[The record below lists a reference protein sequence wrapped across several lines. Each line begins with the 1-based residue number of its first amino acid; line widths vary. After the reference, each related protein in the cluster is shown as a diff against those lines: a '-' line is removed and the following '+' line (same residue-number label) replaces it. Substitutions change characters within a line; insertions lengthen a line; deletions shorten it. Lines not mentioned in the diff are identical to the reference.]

1 MKKVIKKFFSVAL
14 AMAMISVISL
24 PVKAAN
30 TEAVTETVTDAE
42 INMLAEENAI
52 LLDSSTFVVKAD
64 GTVVYDEVQT
74 SSARLSDVV
83 TGTMSYYYLGKD
95 SQNRP
100 EYQMVM
106 SIVSETNLKSSVL
119 STKAEGVSDWHDN
132 SATHSGKTGTNT
144 RTYVYTSANP
154 PSNPYCYAKATITIS
169 DGTTYRI
176 PSKKY
181 TDPISK

>member
-1 MKKVIKKFFSVAL
+1 MKKVMKKFFSATL
-14 AMAMISVISL
+14 AIVMLSIVSL

-30 TEAVTETVTDAE
+30 VETVTDVDSN
-42 INMLAEENAI
+42 ILVEEDAV
-52 LLDSSTFVVKAD
+52 LLDSSTFVVKSD
-64 GTVVYDEVQT
+64 GTVVYDDVQT
-74 SSARLSDVV
+74 NSTRLSDVV
-83 TGTMSYYYLGKD
+83 TGSMSYYYLGKD

-100 EYQMVM
+100 KYQMVM

-144 RTYVYTSANP
+144 RTYVYTTENP